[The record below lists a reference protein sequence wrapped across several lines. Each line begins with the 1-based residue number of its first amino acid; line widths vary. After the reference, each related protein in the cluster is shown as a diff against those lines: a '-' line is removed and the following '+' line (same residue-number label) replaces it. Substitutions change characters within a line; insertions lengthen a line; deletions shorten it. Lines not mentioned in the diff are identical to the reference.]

1 MIFSPPFL
9 WTLLGLLFIGAE
21 MAVTGFVV
29 FFFGVGALTT
39 GILSAVVPGLSG
51 NYILQ
56 GILWIV
62 STVLSFGFFRKKFTK
77 IFKGT
82 VLNRE
87 NDRDVG
93 QSAVVIEAIGPDKPG
108 RVRYQGTSWKA
119 VSYTETFDPG
129 EKVDIIKEDNLTF
142 VVTKHFLDEME
153 DL

>member
-1 MIFSPPFL
+1 MFLSPSFL
-9 WTLLGLLFIGAE
+9 WIFLGLLLTGAE
-21 MAVTGFVV
+21 MLVSGFVI
-29 FFFGVGALTT
+29 FFFGIGALTT
-39 GILSAVVPGLSG
+39 GILSALVPGLSE

-56 GILWIV
+56 GIIWIG
-62 STVLSFGFFRKKFTK
+62 SSVLSFGFFRKRFAK

-82 VLNRE
+82 ILNRE

-93 QSAVVIEAIGPDKPG
+93 QSAVVIEAIEPDKPG

-142 VVTKHFLDEME
+142 IVTKHFLDEIE